1 MMRKQSIS
9 EITPGKRH
17 TAKSSGCD
25 DTGADIVTDGK
36 TPCNIIRFRQEI
48 FENGFRKY

>member
-1 MMRKQSIS
+1 MAAGEGFTRRYDINGS
-9 EITPGKRH
+9 R
-17 TAKSSGCD
+17 SGCD